1 MTVMSAILEGLA
13 VPVVQAPM
21 AGGPSTPALAAA
33 VNRGGGLGFL
43 AAGYLTTERLAEE
56 IETLAGLT
64 DRPFGVNLFVGGGDA
79 ADPARLEAYAQRLE
93 ADARRAGVALGAP
106 RFDDD
111 LFVDKLKLVRGRAVP
126 VVSLT

>member
-1 MTVMSAILEGLA
+1 MTVMSAILEELA

-43 AAGYLTTERLAEE
+43 AAGYLSTQRLGE
-56 IETLAGLT
+56 GLDPLRDLT
-64 DRPFGVNLFVGGGDA
+64 VRPFGVNLFVGGGCA
-79 ADPARLEAYAQRLE
+79 ADPVQAYAERLV
-93 ADARRAGVALGAP
+93 AGAQQLGVQLGEP

-111 LFVDKLKLVRGRAVP
+111 AFQD
-126 VVSLT
+126 